1 MSIVICMCY
10 GVCKLFFANS
20 FLLKKSLQT
29 MMYKKYSSVENSA
42 YGFERAL
49 AFVTIYPWEIV
60 NGQFT
65 SKSARFDFCYVI
77 NVFICMI
84 FRSDRV
90 PKLLRF
96 HQFTCFLLAEIHYAR
111 YEQNE
116 F

>member
-1 MSIVICMCY
+1 
-10 GVCKLFFANS
+10 
-20 FLLKKSLQT
+20 

-49 AFVTIYPWEIV
+49 AFVTIHPWEIV
-60 NGQFT
+60 NGQLT
-65 SKSARFDFCYVI
+65 NKSARFDFCYVI

-96 HQFTCFLLAEIHYAR
+96 HQFTCCLLAEIHYAR